1 MNPDTIEVDFLRELL
16 EIQAESIG
24 WTPLEEGVYL
34 HVGDAAATEVLV
46 VGMAHADMQSS
57 NVLWVV

>member
-1 MNPDTIEVDFLRELL
+1 MSPTVEADFWAELAQ
-16 EIQAESIG
+16 IQAESIG